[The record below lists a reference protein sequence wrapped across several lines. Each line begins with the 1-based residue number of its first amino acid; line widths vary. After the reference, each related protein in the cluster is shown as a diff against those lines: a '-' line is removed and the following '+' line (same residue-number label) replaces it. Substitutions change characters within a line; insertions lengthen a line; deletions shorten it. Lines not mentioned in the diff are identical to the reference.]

1 MEKPILYGLGFS
13 PSAQRVFATLAH
25 KGIDYE
31 MIEVDITK
39 KERPAEFT
47 AVSPFGKV
55 PVLAHDGRNIF
66 ESVIINEYL
75 NEVWPDPPMLPE
87 DPGGRAYVREW
98 ITVFNRAVTDRDA
111 AAVHVERDRD
121 AKIATCRGIF
131 PDLAPLDRELSDKS
145 GLFVGDEL
153 SLMDVA
159 VAPFTKGLRIMADLI
174 EDRQLES
181 YPSLLAYFDRLEA
194 HPELQEPVY
203 SVPEDALRQF
213 FTMILVDGATI
224 P

>member
-1 MEKPILYGLGFS
+1 MAKPKLYGLGIS
-13 PSAQRVFATLAH
+13 PSAQRVFATLAL

-31 MIEVDITK
+31 MVEVDITK

-47 AVSPFGKV
+47 AASPFGKV
-55 PVLAHDGRNIF
+55 PVLCHDGRNIF
-66 ESVIINEYL
+66 ESVVINEYI

-98 ITVFNRAVTDRDA
+98 ITVFNRVVTDRDG
-111 AAVHVERDRD
+111 AVVHIERDRD
-121 AKIATCRGIF
+121 SKLAVCRSIF
-131 PDLAPLDRELSDKS
+131 PDLAPLDRELSTKKA
-145 GLFVGDEL
+145 LFVGDEL

-181 YPSLLAYFDRLEA
+181 YPNLLAYFDRLEA
-194 HPELQEPVY
+194 HPVLQQPVY
-203 SVPEDALRQF
+203 GIPEDALRQF
-213 FTMILVDGATI
+213 FTMILVEGLTV